1 MPRIE
6 QPLTQIH
13 FLPPQLF
20 LVNVGDMTY
29 GHYNAVIS
37 AASSTP
43 FRVVV
48 QPEKGA
54 NLCSARY
61 LLCGTNVLPYSA
73 IPKII
78 SSMRS
83 PLEITSILEE
93 RLQRAMLSNG

>member
-13 FLPPQLF
+13 FTPPQLF
-20 LVNVGDMTY
+20 LVNVGDITY
-29 GHYNAVIS
+29 GHCKAVIQLLVQRHF
-37 AASSTP
+37 ASSSSLK
-43 FRVVV
+43 RCKSLQCV
-48 QPEKGA
+48 
-54 NLCSARY
+54 Y

-93 RLQRAMLSNG
+93 RFTARNAE